1 MLHAYEIKF
10 ILNNKKYTFKAN
22 IPELFSKI
30 FLIKN
35 NLKQKDF

>member
-10 ILNNKKYTFKAN
+10 ILNNKKFVFKAKL
-22 IPELFSKI
+22 PDYFLS

-35 NLKQKDF
+35 NLKKKDF

>member
-22 IPELFSKI
+22 LPDYFKN

-35 NLKQKDF
+35 NFKQKDF